1 MDGEAATFDLAY
13 YAAPGLSGETP
24 LTLTMTLNG
33 QPVEAHDVTETGLGT
48 LTFALPAGS
57 LLPGPNTVR
66 IRATSAAP
74 AGTALAYVDRYTV
87 TFGAALE
94 FADAGRFQATENG
107 ALAFEL
113 NAATGTSAFLVD
125 ATLDRVVTATRTD
138 IDGASARFTFDAQ
151 AGHEYFVAT
160 EGGLHAPSALRPWR
174 NYTPYLVSKGAVV
187 TLTEALAKDLAP
199 DVRVNAVAP
208 GPVLL
213 PESSTE
219 EDVKKAARST
229 LLGRVG
235 SAEDIARAVA
245 FLASAD
251 YITGVILPVDGGQR
265 LI

>member
-1 MDGEAATFDLAY
+1 MELQGAKVLVTGGAQRLGRAIATELARRGAHVMIHYHSSADEAGNVVKELAALAGEADSVQGDLAVVAEAERVAD
-13 YAAPGLSGETP
+13 AALKRWGGLDLLVNNSGIWGKTP
-24 LTLTMTLNG
+24 LG
-33 QPVEAHDVTETGLGT
+33 SVTAERWDELIAT
-48 LTFALPAGS
+48 
-57 LLPGPNTVR
+57 NVR
-66 IRATSAAP
+66 GAFFVSQRAAP
-74 AGTALAYVDRYTV
+74 ALRESR
-87 TFGAALE
+87 GAIVNI
-94 FADAGRFQATENG
+94 ADVG
-107 ALAFEL
+107 
-113 NAATGTSAFLVD
+113 
-125 ATLDRVVTATRTD
+125 
-138 IDGASARFTFDAQ
+138 
-151 AGHEYFVAT
+151 
-160 EGGLHAPSALRPWR
+160 ALRPWR

>member
-1 MDGEAATFDLAY
+1 MELQGAKVLVTGGAQRLGRAIATELARRGAHVMIHYHSSADEAQAVVEELAALAGEADSIQGDLAVVAEAERVAD
-13 YAAPGLSGETP
+13 AALARWDGLDLLVNNSGIWGKTP
-24 LTLTMTLNG
+24 LG
-33 QPVEAHDVTETGLGT
+33 SVTAERWDELIAT
-48 LTFALPAGS
+48 
-57 LLPGPNTVR
+57 NVR
-66 IRATSAAP
+66 GAFFVSQRAAP
-74 AGTALAYVDRYTV
+74 ALRAAR
-87 TFGAALE
+87 GAIVNI
-94 FADAGRFQATENG
+94 ADVG
-107 ALAFEL
+107 
-113 NAATGTSAFLVD
+113 
-125 ATLDRVVTATRTD
+125 
-138 IDGASARFTFDAQ
+138 
-151 AGHEYFVAT
+151 
-160 EGGLHAPSALRPWR
+160 ALRPWR

>member
-1 MDGEAATFDLAY
+1 MELQGAKVLVTGGAQRLGRAIATELARRGAHVMIHYHSSADEARAVVEELAALAGEADSVQGDLADTAEAERVAD
-13 YAAPGLSGETP
+13 AALARWGGLDLLVNNAGIWGKTP
-24 LTLTMTLNG
+24 LG
-33 QPVEAHDVTETGLGT
+33 SVTAERWDELIATHVRGAF
-48 LTFALPAGS
+48 FAS
-57 LLPGPNTVR
+57 QR
-66 IRATSAAP
+66 AAP
-74 AGTALAYVDRYTV
+74 ALRESR
-87 TFGAALE
+87 GAIVNI
-94 FADAGRFQATENG
+94 ADVG
-107 ALAFEL
+107 
-113 NAATGTSAFLVD
+113 
-125 ATLDRVVTATRTD
+125 
-138 IDGASARFTFDAQ
+138 
-151 AGHEYFVAT
+151 
-160 EGGLHAPSALRPWR
+160 ALRPWR

>member
-1 MDGEAATFDLAY
+1 MELQGAKVLVTGGAQRLGRAIATELARRGAHVMIHYHSSADEAGNVVKELAALAGEADSVQGDLAVVAEAERVAD
-13 YAAPGLSGETP
+13 AALKRWGGLDLLVNNSGIWGKTP
-24 LTLTMTLNG
+24 LG
-33 QPVEAHDVTETGLGT
+33 SVTAERWDELIAT
-48 LTFALPAGS
+48 
-57 LLPGPNTVR
+57 NVR
-66 IRATSAAP
+66 GAFFVSQRAAP
-74 AGTALAYVDRYTV
+74 ALRESH
-87 TFGAALE
+87 GAIVNI
-94 FADAGRFQATENG
+94 ADVG
-107 ALAFEL
+107 
-113 NAATGTSAFLVD
+113 
-125 ATLDRVVTATRTD
+125 
-138 IDGASARFTFDAQ
+138 
-151 AGHEYFVAT
+151 
-160 EGGLHAPSALRPWR
+160 ALRPWR

-213 PESSTE
+213 PESSSE
-219 EDVKKAARST
+219 EDEKKAARST